1 MAQRDN
7 PSKGGKPDKLIRDA
21 LMVAVNRVQEGDPLG
36 RRKLAIAAAAVVE
49 KAVEG
54 DLAAFKEIAD
64 RIDGKAPQSLDVTT
78 TYERPIE
85 ELSDVELAAFIA
97 RRSQGSIGT
106 ATEKGS
112 KAKPD
117 PVH

>member
-1 MAQRDN
+1 MATRDN

-21 LMVAVNRVQEGDPLG
+21 LMIAANRVQEGDPQG

-49 KAVEG
+49 KAVDG
-54 DLAAFKEIAD
+54 DLAAFKEMAD
-64 RIDGKAPQSLDVTT
+64 RIDGKAPQSMDVTT
-78 TYERPIE
+78 RHERPINE
-85 ELSDVELAAFIA
+85 WSDAELAELIRDSAS
-97 RRSQGSIGT
+97 RTRD
-106 ATEKGS
+106 TETKAG